1 MTIEEIMKEDP
12 SLTIE
17 FIYATRIVDMIS
29 KLNLQT
35 ECDVITA
42 ISSIERAF
50 IEYKS
55 KTT

>member
-1 MTIEEIMKEDP
+1 MTIEEIMKEDS

-55 KTT
+55 KL